1 MKRKPKTLF
10 SQAIY
15 LIMFAVLFAALF
27 SHLEMLGDLFAFLVD
42 ILNPVLVGG
51 LLAFF
56 LNVPMRAMENL
67 FARLQTKR
75 GKPVR
80 ERLNAIIS
88 LILTY
93 ILIPL
98 ILGTMISVI
107 IPQLVK
113 AVPGV
118 VSSVEAAWPRFLAL
132 LHKYNIETDSLENL
146 LQSIDLGKVI
156 TTITNN
162 LDTIWE
168 TSVSA
173 VSSVVDVLTVA
184 ITGIVISVYILANKP
199 KLMRQSRK
207 MLYAYLPESFARRA
221 ESVAILTNKTFSS
234 FLGGQCMEC
243 LILGVMFFIVL
254 SILRIPF
261 ALVISVFIAVTALIP
276 YVGAFLGC
284 LLGALLILTVSPGK
298 ALIFL
303 IVFFVLQQVE
313 GQLIYPKVMG
323 ASVGLSPMWVLISV
337 FVGGKL
343 FGLIGMV
350 FFIPV
355 VSVVYTLL
363 RSNVDSRLLKR
374 KLKVEPEG
382 VVHGEDTPETPATET
397 LDPESPEPQTEGEGE
412 PPRTSEK

>member
-1 MKRKPKTLF
+1 MRKKPKTLF

-15 LIMFAVLFAALF
+15 LIIFAVLFAALF
-27 SHLEMLGDLFAFLVD
+27 SHLELVGKLLGFVLDVLK
-42 ILNPVLVGG
+42 PVLVGG

-56 LNVPMRAMENL
+56 LNVPMRGIENL
-67 FARLQTKR
+67 FAKWQKKR
-75 GKPVR
+75 GKPAR

-98 ILGTMISVI
+98 ILGTMVSTI
-107 IPQLVK
+107 IPQVVK
-113 AVPGV
+113 AVPGI
-118 VSSVEAAWPRFLAL
+118 VSAVETAWPKFIDFLHRYDIDTA
-132 LHKYNIETDSLENL
+132 SLENL
-146 LQSIDLGKVI
+146 LKSIDLNKVL
-156 TTITNN
+156 TTITEN
-162 LDTIWE
+162 LDTIWA

-173 VSSVVDVLTVA
+173 VSSVVEVLTVA

-207 MLYAYLPESFARRA
+207 MLYAYLPETFARRV
-221 ESVAILTNKTFSS
+221 EDVATLTNKTFNS

-254 SILRIPF
+254 SILKIPF

-284 LLGALLILTVSPGK
+284 FLGTLLILTVSPGK
-298 ALIFL
+298 ALIFV

-355 VSVVYTLL
+355 VSVLYSLL
-363 RSNVDSRLLKR
+363 RSNVDGRLLKR
-374 KLKVEPEG
+374 KLKVDADGVSHTGDNPEEPAP
-382 VVHGEDTPETPATET
+382 EDAEPQ
-397 LDPESPEPQTEGEGE
+397 PQTEGEGE